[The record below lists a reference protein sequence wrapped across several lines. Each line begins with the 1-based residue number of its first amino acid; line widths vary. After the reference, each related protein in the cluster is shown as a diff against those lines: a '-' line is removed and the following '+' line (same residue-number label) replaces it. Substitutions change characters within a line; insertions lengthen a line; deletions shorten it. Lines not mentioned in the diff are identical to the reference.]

1 MPVVTPPADPSPDDA
16 PGHGWKDLRE
26 WVEQAEQLG
35 ELRRVSGATWEGDIG
50 EATAVLD
57 RNHPA
62 PAVLFDDVPGYPAG
76 FRVLVN
82 ANGTD
87 RRQALTLGVEHPEGV
102 RGHDLLMSFW
112 RERLTTAA
120 PIDPV
125 VVEDAAFFENQVEA
139 DDVDLLA
146 FPVPR
151 WHPDDGGRFLA
162 TAGLT
167 IMRDPDTGVL
177 NMGTYRGQVLGRN
190 ELGIFISPGH
200 HGAAILAKYA
210 ARNEPCPVVSVVG
223 CDPLLFMASCAEG
236 LAFGESELSWVGGV
250 VGAPVPVVEGPLTG
264 LPLPARSEVVL
275 EGFIDPHERRD
286 EGPYGEW
293 HGYYSAAAKPCPFIR
308 VEAVYHRDD
317 PIITGC
323 PQGRP
328 PHEDNR
334 FLAYVKSALA
344 ERQLAGTAVPGVT
357 AVWCPPEF
365 GNRLLTVVSIEQAYP
380 GHATQVGMLAGQLN
394 ATAYGGRFVVVVDD
408 DIDVSDLGEVM
419 WALSSRVDP
428 AHDIQVVERA
438 WSSSLDTAVRPG
450 SHGLNSRLIFDATR
464 PWPHRHEF
472 ASPVGW
478 PGGNAAADSR
488 WAHLLRPER
497 NPQPVDRDE
506 GRTE

>member
-1 MPVVTPPADPSPDDA
+1 MASTSLRPVDSPDDS
-16 PGHGWKDLRE
+16 PRPIWQDLRGWLE
-26 WVEQAEQLG
+26 EAERLG
-35 ELRRVSGATWEGDIG
+35 ELRRVTGASWQSDIG

-57 RNHPA
+57 RNYPA
-62 PAVLFDDVPGYPAG
+62 PAVLFDEVPGYPSG

-87 RRQALTLGVEHPEGV
+87 RRQALTLGIEPDGEGS
-102 RGHDLLMSFW
+102 GHDRLMSFW
-112 RERLTTAA
+112 RERLLQAAPLEPAWVDTAA
-120 PIDPV
+120 
-125 VVEDAAFFENQVEA
+125 FMENRLEG
-139 DDVDLLA
+139 DDVDLLR
-146 FPVPR
+146 FPVPV
-151 WHPDDGGRFLA
+151 WHPEDGGRYLA

-167 IMRDPDTGVL
+167 ILRDPDTGVV

-210 ARNEPCPVVSVVG
+210 ARGEPCPVVSVVG

-236 LAFGESELSWVGGV
+236 LAFGESELSWIGGV
-250 VGAPVPVVEGPLTG
+250 VGAPVEVIEGPVTG
-264 LPLPARSEVVL
+264 LPIPSTSEIVL
-275 EGFIDPHERRD
+275 EGFIDPVERRD

-293 HGYYSAAAKPCPFIR
+293 HGYYSSGSKPCPFIR
-308 VEAVYHRDD
+308 VEAVHHRDD
-317 PIITGC
+317 PIVTGC

-344 ERQLAGTAVPGVT
+344 ERQLAGTAVPGVR

-365 GNRLLTVVSIEQAYP
+365 GNRLMTIVSITQSYP
-380 GHATQVGMLAGQLN
+380 GHATQVGLLAGQLN

-408 DIDVSDLGEVM
+408 DIEVSDLSEVM
-419 WALSSRVDP
+419 WALASRVDP

-464 PWPHRHEF
+464 PWVHRHEF

-488 WAHLLRPER
+488 WEHLLHPSATP
-497 NPQPVDRDE
+497 NPVDRDK
-506 GRTE
+506 GRTQ